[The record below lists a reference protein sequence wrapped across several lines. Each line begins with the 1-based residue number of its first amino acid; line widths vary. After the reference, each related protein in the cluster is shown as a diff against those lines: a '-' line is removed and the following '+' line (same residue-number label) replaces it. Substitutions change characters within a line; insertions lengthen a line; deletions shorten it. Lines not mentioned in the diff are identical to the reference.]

1 MVDWFGQHVKARV
14 ADSRMKWIHGQL
26 SSKTRKGKV
35 DMEIMEK
42 IEEWVGNDLMA
53 DADSSVDPVISD

>member
-42 IEEWVGNDLMA
+42 IEEWVGSDLLA
-53 DADSSVDPVISD
+53 DSVDPDISD